1 MLVCFSRMHEVIEK
15 ELSLFSKLLFTE
27 GILTF
32 DEEFRT
38 KLRPLEKG
46 KLGVIV

>member
-1 MLVCFSRMHEVIEK
+1 MHEVIEK